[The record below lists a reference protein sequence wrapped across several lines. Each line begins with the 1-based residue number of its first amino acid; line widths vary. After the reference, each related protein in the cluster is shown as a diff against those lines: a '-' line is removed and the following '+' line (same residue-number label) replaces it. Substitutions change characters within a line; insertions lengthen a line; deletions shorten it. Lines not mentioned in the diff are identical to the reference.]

1 MFVSVFKLLLFVDS
15 SFDSIEL
22 NGWQLFIFSSIFS
35 SSGNEYKESQS
46 ENIPLKSI
54 ISSNILN
61 VNLISFISSL
71 LIISSKNFFNSY
83 LLPLNI
89 ILALSLLFL
98 TKFSPNILVLSFL
111 SFFYFINNKNISY
124 FTFLRHFLQNIKIN

>member
-15 SFDSIEL
+15 SFDSIEF

-71 LIISSKNFFNSY
+71 LIISAKNFLIHIY
-83 LLPLNI
+83 
-89 ILALSLLFL
+89 
-98 TKFSPNILVLSFL
+98 
-111 SFFYFINNKNISY
+111 Y
-124 FTFLRHFLQNIKIN
+124 H